1 MPSNVDTIREFLV
14 GLGFKVD
21 EAGQKRFVDGV
32 ENATVKV
39 VKLGAAVATTAA
51 AVVAGVAKIAD
62 QMEGLYFASLR
73 TKATVENIQALGF
86 AAGQMG
92 SSAQAAVGSLESL
105 ARFMRNSPGAEGLLH
120 SIGVQTRE
128 ANGELRDTT
137 EIIGDLGSKF
147 ASMPYYRANAYAQ
160 ALGIDEKTLMAMRE
174 GMGQFG
180 DEYKDMLA
188 KAGMDAQQAA
198 KSSHAFMNEVRSLG
212 AAFVILGQKVAS
224 TLTGKLAGDLHRF
237 RDGVVDNFGRVA
249 DIVEKVARG
258 VLTVA
263 DVVSTLALRGMQAIG
278 AVVDWF
284 NGLDGTVK
292 TIIETVA
299 ALGVAWKLLSAGF
312 LATPIG
318 RIVALGTAILAL
330 YDDYKVWKEGGK
342 TLIDWSQWEPGIKAA
357 GAGIRWLKDLLSD
370 MMYRAIAAVD
380 AINAIWHRDWK
391 RLKFA
396 VGEFLAGQGK
406 PYGQP
411 EAPAAAEAGTP
422 QGAPAAPAA
431 PAARTPQAPAASGAG
446 ARQPRGAPAAAEA
459 GTPQGAPAAPA
470 APAARTPQAP
480 AASGAGARQPRG
492 APAAAE
498 AGTPQGAP
506 AAPAAPAART
516 PQAPAASGAGA
527 RQPRGIRNNNPG
539 NLNYV
544 GQPGATRE
552 SGPNGRF
559 AVFQTAEEGLV
570 ALARQL
576 RLYAQRGINSVRAII
591 SKFAPPTENDTQ
603 AYIESVSKRLGVDA
617 NATLNVNDPRVMQG
631 LMDAIIKV
639 ENGRNPYST
648 EQLASASAVR
658 AAGAQAAAQAPVTL
672 TQETTIHVTGGGD
685 PQSTA
690 QAVSQA
696 QNGVNQRLVRNMR
709 TAVQ

>member
-1 MPSNVDTIREFLV
+1 MASNVDTIREFLV

-92 SSAQAAVGSLESL
+92 SSAEAARGSLESL

-120 SIGVQTRE
+120 SIGVQTRD
-128 ANGELRDTT
+128 ANGALRDTT
-137 EIIGDLGSKF
+137 EIMGDLGARF
-147 ASMPYYRANAYAQ
+147 AQMPYYLSNAYAQ

-174 GMGQFG
+174 GMGQFSN
-180 DEYKDMLA
+180 EYKEMLA
-188 KAGMDAQQAA
+188 KAGMDSQEAA
-198 KSSHAFMNEVRSLG
+198 KSSHEFMNEVRSLG
-212 AAFVILGQKVAS
+212 AAFVILGQKVAA
-224 TLTGKLAGDLHRF
+224 TLTGKLAGDLRRF
-237 RDGVVDNFGRVA
+237 RDGVIDNFGRVA
-249 DIVEKVARG
+249 GIVEKVARG
-258 VLTVA
+258 VLLVA

-299 ALGVAWKLLSAGF
+299 ALGIAWKLLSAGF

-380 AINAIWHRDWK
+380 AINAIWHRDWN

-411 EAPAAAEAGTP
+411 EAPSAAEAGTP

-431 PAARTPQAPAASGAG
+431 PAAGA
-446 ARQPRGAPAAAEA
+446 
-459 GTPQGAPAAPA
+459 
-470 APAARTPQAP
+470 
-480 AASGAGARQPRG
+480 
-492 APAAAE
+492 
-498 AGTPQGAP
+498 
-506 AAPAAPAART
+506 

-544 GQPGATRE
+544 GQAGATRE
-552 SGPNGRF
+552 AGPNGRF
-559 AVFQTAEEGLV
+559 AVFQTAEEGLM

-576 RLYAQRGINSVRAII
+576 RLYAQRGINTVRAII
-591 SKFAPPTENDTQ
+591 SKFAPPGENDTQ
-603 AYIESVSKRLGVDA
+603 SYIESVSKRLGVDS

-658 AAGAQAAAQAPVTL
+658 ASAGQGGGTAPVTL

-696 QNGVNQRLVRNMR
+696 QNGVNERLVRNMR

>member
-446 ARQPRGAPAAAEA
+446 ARQPRG
-459 GTPQGAPAAPA
+459 
-470 APAARTPQAP
+470 
-480 AASGAGARQPRG
+480 
-492 APAAAE
+492 
-498 AGTPQGAP
+498 
-506 AAPAAPAART
+506 
-516 PQAPAASGAGA
+516 
-527 RQPRGIRNNNPG
+527 IRNNNPG

>member
-1 MPSNVDTIREFLV
+1 MASNVDTIREFLV

-21 EAGQKRFVDGV
+21 EAGQKKFIGGV
-32 ENATVKV
+32 EVATLKV
-39 VKLGAAVATTAA
+39 IKLGLAVKTASA
-51 AVVAGVAKIAD
+51 SVVASVGVIAG
-62 QMEGLYFASLR
+62 QMESLYFASLR

-92 SSAQAAVGSLESL
+92 STAEAARGSLENL

-212 AAFVILGQKVAS
+212 AAFVILGQKVAT
-224 TLTGKLAGDLHRF
+224 TLTDKLAGDLHRF
-237 RDGVVDNFGRVA
+237 RDGVVDNFGRIA
-249 DIVEKVARG
+249 GIIEKVANG
-258 VLTVA
+258 IFVVA
-263 DVVSTLALRGMQAIG
+263 DVISTLALRGMQAIG

-299 ALGVAWKLLSAGF
+299 ALGIAWKLLSAGF

-318 RIVALGTAILAL
+318 RIVAVGTAVLAL

-342 TLIDWSQWEPGIKAA
+342 SLIDWEQWEPGIKAA
-357 GAGIRWLKDLLSD
+357 GAGIRWLRDLLSD
-370 MMYRAIAAVD
+370 MLYRAIAAVD
-380 AINAIWHRDWK
+380 AINAIWHRDWN

-396 VGEFLAGQGK
+396 VGEFLGGQGK
-406 PYGQP
+406 PYGEPEQP
-411 EAPAAAEAGTP
+411 GAPAPSTS
-422 QGAPAAPAA
+422 QSAPAAPAVPATTA
-431 PAARTPQAPAASGAG
+431 PARTGGS
-446 ARQPRGAPAAAEA
+446 
-459 GTPQGAPAAPA
+459 
-470 APAARTPQAP
+470 
-480 AASGAGARQPRG
+480 
-492 APAAAE
+492 
-498 AGTPQGAP
+498 
-506 AAPAAPAART
+506 
-516 PQAPAASGAGA
+516 A

-544 GQPGATRE
+544 GQAGATRE
-552 SGPNGRF
+552 AGPNGRF
-559 AVFQTAEEGLV
+559 AVFQTAEDGLM
-570 ALARQL
+570 ALAHQL

-591 SKFAPPTENDTQ
+591 SKFAPPSENDTQ
-603 AYIESVSKRLGVDA
+603 SYIESVSKRLGVDS

-648 EQLASASAVR
+648 EQLASASAAR
-658 AAGAQAAAQAPVTL
+658 ANGGQGGSTAPVTL

-696 QNGVNQRLVRNMR
+696 QNGVNERLVRNMR

>member
-1 MPSNVDTIREFLV
+1 MASNVDTIREFLV

-39 VKLGAAVATTAA
+39 AKLGAAVATTAA

-92 SSAQAAVGSLESL
+92 SSAEAARGSLESL

-128 ANGELRDTT
+128 ANGALRDTT
-137 EIIGDLGSKF
+137 EIMGDLGARF
-147 ASMPYYRANAYAQ
+147 AQMPYYLSNAYAQ

-174 GMGQFG
+174 GMGQFSN
-180 DEYKDMLA
+180 EYKEMLA
-188 KAGMDAQQAA
+188 KAGMDSQEAA
-198 KSSHAFMNEVRSLG
+198 KSSHEFMNEVRSLG
-212 AAFVILGQKVAS
+212 AAFVILGQKVAA
-224 TLTGKLAGDLHRF
+224 TLTGKLAGDLRRF

-249 DIVEKVARG
+249 GIVEKVARG
-258 VLTVA
+258 VLLMA

-299 ALGVAWKLLSAGF
+299 ALGIAWKLLSAGF

-380 AINAIWHRDWK
+380 AINAIWHRDWN

-411 EAPAAAEAGTP
+411 EAPAAVEAGTP

-431 PAARTPQAPAASGAG
+431 PAAGA
-446 ARQPRGAPAAAEA
+446 
-459 GTPQGAPAAPA
+459 
-470 APAARTPQAP
+470 
-480 AASGAGARQPRG
+480 
-492 APAAAE
+492 
-498 AGTPQGAP
+498 
-506 AAPAAPAART
+506 

-603 AYIESVSKRLGVDA
+603 AYIDSVSKRLGVDA
-617 NATLNVNDPRVMQG
+617 NASLNVNDPRVMQG

-639 ENGRNPYST
+639 ENGSNPYST

-672 TQETTIHVTGGGD
+672 TQETNIHVTGGED
-685 PQSTA
+685 PRSTA
-690 QAVSQA
+690 QAVAQA

>member
-1 MPSNVDTIREFLV
+1 MASNVDTIREFLV

-32 ENATVKV
+32 ENATIKV
-39 VKLGAAVATTAA
+39 VKLGVAVATTAA

-86 AAGQMG
+86 AASQMG
-92 SSAQAAVGSLESL
+92 SSAEAARGSLESL

-120 SIGVQTRE
+120 SIGVQTRD
-128 ANGELRDTT
+128 ANGALRDTT
-137 EIIGDLGSKF
+137 EIMGDLGARF
-147 ASMPYYRANAYAQ
+147 AQMPYYLSNAYAQ

-174 GMGQFG
+174 GMGQFSN
-180 DEYKDMLA
+180 EYKEMLA
-188 KAGMDAQQAA
+188 KAGMDSQEAA
-198 KSSHAFMNEVRSLG
+198 KSSHEFMNEVRSLG
-212 AAFVILGQKVAS
+212 AAFVILGQKVAA
-224 TLTGKLAGDLHRF
+224 TLTGKLAGDLRRF

-249 DIVEKVARG
+249 GIVEKVARG
-258 VLTVA
+258 VLVVA

-299 ALGVAWKLLSAGF
+299 ALGIAWKLLSAGF
-312 LATPIG
+312 LATPVG

-380 AINAIWHRDWK
+380 AINAIWHRDWN

-431 PAARTPQAPAASGAG
+431 PAAGAPQAPAPSGG
-446 ARQPRGAPAAAEA
+446 
-459 GTPQGAPAAPA
+459 
-470 APAARTPQAP
+470 
-480 AASGAGARQPRG
+480 
-492 APAAAE
+492 
-498 AGTPQGAP
+498 
-506 AAPAAPAART
+506 
-516 PQAPAASGAGA
+516 GA

-617 NATLNVNDPRVMQG
+617 NASLNVNDPRVMQG

-690 QAVSQA
+690 QAVAQA

>member
-1 MPSNVDTIREFLV
+1 MASNVDTIREFLV

-86 AAGQMG
+86 AASQMG
-92 SSAQAAVGSLESL
+92 SSAEAARGSLESL

-120 SIGVQTRE
+120 SIGVQTRD
-128 ANGELRDTT
+128 ANGALRDTT
-137 EIIGDLGSKF
+137 EIMGDLGARF
-147 ASMPYYRANAYAQ
+147 AQMPYYLSNAYAQ

-174 GMGQFG
+174 GMGQFS
-180 DEYKDMLA
+180 DEYKEMLA
-188 KAGMDAQQAA
+188 KAGMDSQEAA
-198 KSSHAFMNEVRSLG
+198 KSSHEFMNEVRSLG

-446 ARQPRGAPAAAEA
+446 ARQPRG
-459 GTPQGAPAAPA
+459 
-470 APAARTPQAP
+470 
-480 AASGAGARQPRG
+480 
-492 APAAAE
+492 
-498 AGTPQGAP
+498 
-506 AAPAAPAART
+506 
-516 PQAPAASGAGA
+516 
-527 RQPRGIRNNNPG
+527 IRNNNPG

>member
-1 MPSNVDTIREFLV
+1 MASNVDTIREFLV

-21 EAGQKRFVDGV
+21 EAGQKKFIGGV
-32 ENATVKV
+32 EVATLKV
-39 VKLGAAVATTAA
+39 IKLGLAVKTASA
-51 AVVAGVAKIAD
+51 SVVASVGVIAG
-62 QMEGLYFASLR
+62 QMESLYFASLR
-73 TKATVENIQALGF
+73 TKAAVENIQALGF

-92 SSAQAAVGSLESL
+92 SSAEAARGSLESL

-128 ANGELRDTT
+128 ANGALRDTT
-137 EIIGDLGSKF
+137 EIMGDLGARF
-147 ASMPYYRANAYAQ
+147 AQMPYYLSNAYAQ

-174 GMGQFG
+174 GMGQLS
-180 DEYKDMLA
+180 DEYRQMLA
-188 KAGMDAQQAA
+188 KAGMDSQEAA
-198 KSSHAFMNEVRSLG
+198 KSSHEYMNEVRSLG
-212 AAFVILGQKVAS
+212 AAFVILGQKVAT
-224 TLTGKLAGDLHRF
+224 TLTGKLAGDLRRF

-249 DIVEKVARG
+249 GIVEKVARG
-258 VLTVA
+258 VLLVA

-284 NGLDGTVK
+284 NGLDSTVK

-299 ALGVAWKLLSAGF
+299 ALGIAWKLLSAGF

-396 VGEFLAGQGK
+396 VGEFLAGNGK
-406 PYGQP
+406 PYGEPEQP
-411 EAPAAAEAGTP
+411 QAPDAPAN
-422 QGAPAAPAA
+422 QSSPAAPAPSA
-431 PAARTPQAPAASGAG
+431 APGTVPAVERPAAGATAAG
-446 ARQPRGAPAAAEA
+446 AATGPAN
-459 GTPQGAPAAPA
+459 GT
-470 APAARTPQAP
+470 
-480 AASGAGARQPRG
+480 
-492 APAAAE
+492 
-498 AGTPQGAP
+498 
-506 AAPAAPAART
+506 
-516 PQAPAASGAGA
+516 

-591 SKFAPPTENDTQ
+591 SKFAPPSENNTQ

-617 NATLNVNDPRVMQG
+617 NAMLNVNDPRVMQG

-658 AAGAQAAAQAPVTL
+658 ANAGQGGGAAPVTL

-696 QNGVNQRLVRNMR
+696 QIGVNQRLVRNMR

>member
-1 MPSNVDTIREFLV
+1 MASNVDTIREFLV

-86 AAGQMG
+86 AASQMG
-92 SSAQAAVGSLESL
+92 SSAEAARGSLESL

-120 SIGVQTRE
+120 SIGVQTRD
-128 ANGELRDTT
+128 ANGALRDTT
-137 EIIGDLGSKF
+137 EIMGDLGARF
-147 ASMPYYRANAYAQ
+147 AQMPYYLSNAYAQ

-174 GMGQFG
+174 GMGQFSN
-180 DEYKDMLA
+180 EYKEMLA
-188 KAGMDAQQAA
+188 KAGMDSQEAA
-198 KSSHAFMNEVRSLG
+198 KSSHEFMNEVRSLG
-212 AAFVILGQKVAS
+212 AAFVILGQKVAA
-224 TLTGKLAGDLHRF
+224 TLTGKLAGDLRRF

-249 DIVEKVARG
+249 GIVEKVARG
-258 VLTVA
+258 VLVVA

-299 ALGVAWKLLSAGF
+299 ALGIAWKLLSAGF
-312 LATPIG
+312 LATPVG

-411 EAPAAAEAGTP
+411 E
-422 QGAPAAPAA
+422 
-431 PAARTPQAPAASGAG
+431 
-446 ARQPRGAPAAAEA
+446 
-459 GTPQGAPAAPA
+459 
-470 APAARTPQAP
+470 
-480 AASGAGARQPRG
+480 

>member
-1 MPSNVDTIREFLV
+1 MASNVDTIREFLV

-21 EAGQKRFVDGV
+21 EAGQKKFIGGV
-32 ENATVKV
+32 EVATLKV
-39 VKLGAAVATTAA
+39 IKLGLAVKTASA
-51 AVVAGVAKIAD
+51 SVVASVGVIAG
-62 QMEGLYFASLR
+62 QMESLYFASLR

-92 SSAQAAVGSLESL
+92 SSAEAARGSLENL

-120 SIGVQTRE
+120 SIGVQTRD
-128 ANGELRDTT
+128 ANGALRDTT
-137 EIIGDLGSKF
+137 EIMGDLGARF
-147 ASMPYYRANAYAQ
+147 EQMPYYLSNAYAQ

-180 DEYKDMLA
+180 DEYRETLA
-188 KAGMDAQQAA
+188 KAGMDSQEAA
-198 KSSHAFMNEVRSLG
+198 KSSHEFMNEVRSLG
-212 AAFVILGQKVAS
+212 AAFVILGQKVAT
-224 TLTGKLAGDLHRF
+224 TLTGKLAGDLRRF

-249 DIVEKVARG
+249 GIVEKVARG
-258 VLTVA
+258 VLLVA

-299 ALGVAWKLLSAGF
+299 ALGIAWKLLSAGF

-342 TLIDWSQWEPGIKAA
+342 SLIDWSEWEPGIQLAMKGIKTLRDYLADILYVALA
-357 GAGIRWLKDLLSD
+357 GG
-370 MMYRAIAAVD
+370 D
-380 AINAIWHRDWK
+380 AIVKLFSGDFSGAKVAAKAFWEGRESEYNKLNPASPPTP
-391 RLKFA
+391 A
-396 VGEFLAGQGK
+396 QTPGGA
-406 PYGQP
+406 QP
-411 EAPAAAEAGTP
+411 PAA
-422 QGAPAAPAA
+422 QPAAPAA
-431 PAARTPQAPAASGAG
+431 ASAPAQS
-446 ARQPRGAPAAAEA
+446 PAP
-459 GTPQGAPAAPA
+459 
-470 APAARTPQAP
+470 
-480 AASGAGARQPRG
+480 
-492 APAAAE
+492 
-498 AGTPQGAP
+498 
-506 AAPAAPAART
+506 
-516 PQAPAASGAGA
+516 AGA

-617 NATLNVNDPRVMQG
+617 NASLNVNDPRVMQG

-658 AAGAQAAAQAPVTL
+658 ASAGQGGGTAPVTL

-696 QNGVNQRLVRNMR
+696 QNGVNERLVRNMR

>member
-92 SSAQAAVGSLESL
+92 STAEAARGSLENL
-105 ARFMRNSPGAEGLLH
+105 ARFMRNSPGSEGLLH
-120 SIGVQTRE
+120 SIGVQTRD
-128 ANGELRDTT
+128 ANGALRDTT
-137 EIIGDLGSKF
+137 EIMGDLGARF
-147 ASMPYYRANAYAQ
+147 AQMPYYLSNAYAQ

-174 GMGQFG
+174 GMGQFSE
-180 DEYKDMLA
+180 EYREMLA
-188 KAGMDAQQAA
+188 KAGMDSQEAA
-198 KSSHAFMNEVRSLG
+198 KSSHEFMNEVRSLG

-249 DIVEKVARG
+249 GIVEKVARG
-258 VLTVA
+258 VLLVA

-342 TLIDWSQWEPGIKAA
+342 SLIDWSQWEPGIKAA

-396 VGEFLAGQGK
+396 VGEFLAGEGK

-411 EAPAAAEAGTP
+411 ETPAAPDAAPP
-422 QGAPAAPAA
+422 QGSPAAPAA
-431 PAARTPQAPAASGAG
+431 PPAAGQPAPAASG
-446 ARQPRGAPAAAEA
+446 
-459 GTPQGAPAAPA
+459 GT
-470 APAARTPQAP
+470 
-480 AASGAGARQPRG
+480 
-492 APAAAE
+492 
-498 AGTPQGAP
+498 
-506 AAPAAPAART
+506 
-516 PQAPAASGAGA
+516 A

-544 GQPGATRE
+544 GQAGATRE
-552 SGPNGRF
+552 AGPNGRF
-559 AVFQTAEEGLV
+559 AVFQTAEDGLM
-570 ALARQL
+570 ALASQL

-591 SKFAPPTENDTQ
+591 SKFAPPSENNTQ

-617 NATLNVNDPRVMQG
+617 NSTLNVNDPRVMQG

-658 AAGAQAAAQAPVTL
+658 ANAGQGVGAAPVNL
-672 TQETTIHVTGGGD
+672 TQETTIHVTGSGD
-685 PQSTA
+685 PQATA

-709 TAVQ
+709 TAAQ

>member
-1 MPSNVDTIREFLV
+1 MASNVDTIREFLV

-92 SSAQAAVGSLESL
+92 STAQAAVGSLESL

-120 SIGVQTRE
+120 SIGVQTRD
-128 ANGELRDTT
+128 ANGALRDTT
-137 EIIGDLGSKF
+137 EIMSDLGARF
-147 ASMPYYRANAYAQ
+147 AQMPYYLSNAYAQ

-174 GMGQFG
+174 GMGQFS
-180 DEYKDMLA
+180 DEYREMLA
-188 KAGMDAQQAA
+188 KAGMDSQEAA
-198 KSSHAFMNEVRSLG
+198 KSSHEFMNEVRSLG
-212 AAFVILGQKVAS
+212 AAFVILGQKVAT
-224 TLTGKLAGDLHRF
+224 TLTGKLSGDLRRF

-249 DIVEKVARG
+249 GIVEKVASG
-258 VLTVA
+258 VLFVA

-299 ALGVAWKLLSAGF
+299 ALGLAWKLLSAGF

-318 RIVALGTAILAL
+318 RIVAVGTAILAL

-342 TLIDWSQWEPGIKAA
+342 SLIDWEQWEPGIKAA

-396 VGEFLAGQGK
+396 VGEFLGGQGK
-406 PYGQP
+406 PYGDQ
-411 EAPAAAEAGTP
+411 E
-422 QGAPAAPAA
+422 QPAAPAPSATQSA
-431 PAARTPQAPAASGAG
+431 PTAPGGPASPAPAPAASGG
-446 ARQPRGAPAAAEA
+446 
-459 GTPQGAPAAPA
+459 
-470 APAARTPQAP
+470 
-480 AASGAGARQPRG
+480 S
-492 APAAAE
+492 
-498 AGTPQGAP
+498 
-506 AAPAAPAART
+506 
-516 PQAPAASGAGA
+516 A

-544 GQPGATRE
+544 GQAGATRE
-552 SGPNGRF
+552 AGPNGRF
-559 AVFQTAEEGLV
+559 AVFQTAEDGLM
-570 ALARQL
+570 ALAHQL

-591 SKFAPPTENDTQ
+591 SKFAPPSENDTQ
-603 AYIESVSKRLGVDA
+603 SYIESVSKRLGVDS

-658 AAGAQAAAQAPVTL
+658 ANGGQGSGAAPVTL

>member
-1 MPSNVDTIREFLV
+1 MAGNADTIREFLV

-21 EAGQKRFVDGV
+21 ETGQKKFLDGV
-32 ENATVKV
+32 QSATIQVF
-39 VKLGAAVATTAA
+39 KLGMAVKTASA
-51 AVVAGVAKIAD
+51 AVVAGVGVIAD
-62 QMEGLYFASLR
+62 KMESLYYASQR
-73 TKATVENIQALGF
+73 SGAAVANIQALDF
-86 AAGQMG
+86 AAAQMG
-92 SSAQAAVGSLESL
+92 SSAEAARGSLESL

-128 ANGELRDTT
+128 ANGALRDTT
-137 EIIGDLGSKF
+137 EIIGDLGGRF
-147 ASMPYYRANAYAQ
+147 AAMPYYLANAYAQ

-180 DEYKDMLA
+180 DEYREMLA
-188 KAGMDAQQAA
+188 KAGIDSQAAA
-198 KSSHAFMNEVRSLG
+198 KSSHEFMNEVRSLG
-212 AAFVILGQKVAS
+212 AAFVILGQKVAT

-249 DIVEKVARG
+249 GIVEKVARG
-258 VLTVA
+258 VLMVA

-284 NGLDGTVK
+284 NGLDGSVK

-299 ALGVAWKLLSAGF
+299 ALGIAWKLLSAGF

-318 RIVALGTAILAL
+318 RILAVGAAILAL

-342 TLIDWSQWEPGIKAA
+342 SLIDWEQWEPGIKAA
-357 GAGIRWLKDLLSD
+357 GAGIRWIKDLLSD

-380 AINAIWHRDWK
+380 AIDAIWHRDWK

-396 VGEFLAGQGK
+396 VGEFLGGQGK
-406 PYGQP
+406 PYGEPEQP
-411 EAPAAAEAGTP
+411 AGSTPSAPQGVPSAPGAPAPVPATPTRPPAAPTPVPAGPTNAPAPTPAAAGI
-422 QGAPAAPAA
+422 
-431 PAARTPQAPAASGAG
+431 
-446 ARQPRGAPAAAEA
+446 
-459 GTPQGAPAAPA
+459 
-470 APAARTPQAP
+470 
-480 AASGAGARQPRG
+480 
-492 APAAAE
+492 
-498 AGTPQGAP
+498 
-506 AAPAAPAART
+506 
-516 PQAPAASGAGA
+516 

-539 NLNYV
+539 NLNYA
-544 GQPGATRE
+544 GQTGATRE
-552 SGPNGRF
+552 AGPNGRF
-559 AVFQTAEEGLV
+559 AVFQSAEAGLQ
-570 ALARQL
+570 ALAHQL
-576 RLYAQRGINSVRAII
+576 RLYAQRGINSVRTII
-591 SKFAPPTENDTQ
+591 SKFAPPSENNTQ
-603 AYIESVSKRLGVDA
+603 AYINSVSRGLGVDA

-658 AAGAQAAAQAPVTL
+658 AAAGQGGGAPPVTL
-672 TQETTIHVTGGGD
+672 TQETTIHVTGGSD